1 MLIIDMPMP
10 SRCGECKMHFLSSDG
25 YVCCGITNRIP
36 KIVGEYNNSRIDLDA
51 REKSISAVQKP
62 SWCPIV
68 GVLPETHGRLID
80 EAVFCENV
88 VKYSH
93 QSTKTIGKALDAT
106 PTIIEMTPNDG
117 QEEVNQ

>member
-1 MLIIDMPMP
+1 MSELIVEMEMPENCVSCPMAHWNKVNELTG
-10 SRCGECKMHFLSSDG
+10 C
-25 YVCCGITNRIP
+25 
-36 KIVGEYNNSRIDLDA
+36 DA
-51 REKSISAVQKP
+51 VSGKRYISMDDKFWNTERP
-62 SWCPIV
+62 SWCPIK

-106 PTIIEMTPNDG
+106 PTIIDMTLIDT
-117 QEEVNQ
+117 ERSET

>member
-1 MLIIDMPMP
+1 MKLIVEMEMPRGCYFCPMAEPHPTYWFCRAFDDLTQIDGCAPMDK
-10 SRCGECKMHFLSSDG
+10 R
-25 YVCCGITNRIP
+25 R
-36 KIVGEYNNSRIDLDA
+36 
-51 REKSISAVQKP
+51 

-68 GVLPETHGRLID
+68 GVLPDEHGRIID

-106 PTIIEMTPNDG
+106 PTIIDMTPIVVAERKHDEN
-117 QEEVNQ
+117 N

>member
-1 MLIIDMPMP
+1 MSKLIVEMEMPLDCW
-10 SRCGECKMHFLSSDG
+10 RCPNGHPDWIYNDDG
-25 YVCCGITNRIP
+25 AAQMVCFCNICNTEEDNRW
-36 KIVGEYNNSRIDLDA
+36 
-51 REKSISAVQKP
+51 ISETETERP

-68 GVLPETHGRLID
+68 GVLPDEHGRLID
-80 EAVFCENV
+80 AAVFCENV

>member
-1 MLIIDMPMP
+1 MSKLIVEMKMPKNCP
-10 SRCGECKMHFLSSDG
+10 CELSAEVFDPNGNYGGYQPCFAWYGIPARSKEFDRCVVRSE
-25 YVCCGITNRIP
+25 R
-36 KIVGEYNNSRIDLDA
+36 
-51 REKSISAVQKP
+51 P

-68 GVLPETHGRLID
+68 GELPEQHGRIID

-106 PTIIEMTPNDG
+106 PTILDMTLVDA
-117 QEEVNQ
+117 ERSET

>member
-1 MLIIDMPMP
+1 MMSKLIVEMNMPKDCYDCPMYDFA
-10 SRCGECKMHFLSSDG
+10 SYRGKLTL
-25 YVCCGITNRIP
+25 CCNAHLDLKPIP
-36 KIVGEYNNSRIDLDA
+36 NNGNPR
-51 REKSISAVQKP
+51 P

-68 GVLPETHGRLID
+68 GELPEQHGRLID

-106 PTIIEMTPNDG
+106 PTILDMTLIDA
-117 QEEVNQ
+117 ERSET

>member
-1 MLIIDMPMP
+1 MKLIVEMEMPKFCMWCDDKNEP
-10 SRCGECKMHFLSSDG
+10 RRCPLLNEDDDCVLQGSNIRM
-25 YVCCGITNRIP
+25 
-36 KIVGEYNNSRIDLDA
+36 
-51 REKSISAVQKP
+51 
-62 SWCPIV
+62 SWNEQYAHCPIK
-68 GVLPETHGRLID
+68 GVLPEQHGRLID

>member
-1 MLIIDMPMP
+1 MSKLIVEMEMNGIPN
-10 SRCGECKMHFLSSDG
+10 
-25 YVCCGITNRIP
+25 CCGLCDPLFAAVCALKHDQTIDKMMLR
-36 KIVGEYNNSRIDLDA
+36 VGR
-51 REKSISAVQKP
+51 P

-106 PTIIEMTPNDG
+106 PTIIEMTPIVAERKDNE
-117 QEEVNQ
+117 QIH

>member
-1 MLIIDMPMP
+1 MSEVIVRMEMPE
-10 SRCGECKMHFLSSDG
+10 RCYKCDFADG
-25 YVCCGITNRIP
+25 VVCRATG
-36 KIVGEYNNSRIDLDA
+36 GA
-51 REKSISAVQKP
+51 FGREVPQMTWIRTRP

-68 GVLPETHGRLID
+68 GELPVQHGRIID

-106 PTIIEMTPNDG
+106 PTIIDMTPIVA
-117 QEEVNQ
+117 ERSKT

>member
-1 MLIIDMPMP
+1 MSKLIVEMEMPT
-10 SRCGECKMHFLSSDG
+10 RCYDCPFADG
-25 YVCCGITNRIP
+25 LYCIASNQKAIP
-36 KIVGEYNNSRIDLDA
+36 KMTWIKR
-51 REKSISAVQKP
+51 KP
-62 SWCPIV
+62 VWCPIK
-68 GVLPETHGRLID
+68 GELPEQHGRLID

-93 QSTKTIGKALDAT
+93 QSTKTIGKALNAT